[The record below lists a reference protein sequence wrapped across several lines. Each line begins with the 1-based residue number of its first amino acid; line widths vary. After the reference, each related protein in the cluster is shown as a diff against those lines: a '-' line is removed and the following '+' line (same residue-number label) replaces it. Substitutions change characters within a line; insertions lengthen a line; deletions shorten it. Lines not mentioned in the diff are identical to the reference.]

1 MTERTT
7 LLIVGLGNPGRK
19 YAGTRH
25 NIGYLVANE
34 LSRRLPRGEN
44 RRRFDSQ
51 LVETGDPIGRIV
63 LLKPETFMN
72 LSGIAVSAAARWYRV
87 PPERILLVHDD
98 LDLPFGQLR
107 LRPGGSSGGHN
118 GVSSVIQQLGT
129 ERVPRLR
136 VGISRPESG
145 STIGYVLTRFSRSE
159 EQQLPEIVATAA
171 DAALCWQRDGI
182 EVAMNLYNR
191 RDAAPRAPN
200 PRERAV

>member
-145 STIGYVLTRFSRSE
+145 STIGYVLTRFSREE